1 VLILPN
7 EFTSIGEF
15 NMKKSVFVAS
25 VLAALAFTT
34 PAFAMTDAECAASWT
49 SADGNKDGT
58 VTEAE
63 SGRYFAALR
72 VANKP
77 VADGKLSNAAFL
89 EHCKAGTFNTVKTD
103 AGAPLSGST
112 SFTEGQAKDRAI
124 AAGFTS
130 VSALVKDANG
140 VWRGAASQGTKGV
153 NVAIDFKG
161 NVVTN

>member
-1 VLILPN
+1 VLILAN
-7 EFTSIGEF
+7 AFNSIGEL
-15 NMKKSVFVAS
+15 NMKKSVLAAG
-25 VLAALAFTT
+25 VLAAVTIAS

-49 SADGNKDGT
+49 SADTDKDGT

-63 SGRYFAALR
+63 SGRHFAALR

-89 EHCKAGTFNTVKTD
+89 AHCKAGTFNTVKTD

-112 SFTEGQAKDRAI
+112 SFTEGQAKDRAM

-130 VSALVKDANG
+130 VSALKKDQNG

-161 NVVTN
+161 NVVAN